1 VATVVI
7 PFAGAAGKTRLHT
20 SAEVRGSLAVA
31 MLGDVLAACT
41 AVGRTRVV
49 TPGTE
54 LIEPGV
60 GVEIVADPGGG
71 QGAAVAAAVAGVRGP
86 ILVVNADLPCV
97 TPFDLLALAD
107 SMPALVAAADGT
119 TNALSLASAESFAPL
134 YGPGSAERFRAHTEA
149 ISIEIPNLVDDVD
162 TMDDLARLH
171 SRVGPHTWA
180 ALDLFA
186 GSIV

>member
-1 VATVVI
+1 MSRRFRSRKSPSAATSTGTSSTRLTPTRRWRRRSVRATGSRCATGSPPAGPARSSRVRERRLGAVATVVI

-20 SAEVRGSLAVA
+20 SAEVRGSLALA
-31 MLGDVLAACT
+31 MLADVLAAAT

-54 LIEPGV
+54 LIEPGA
-60 GVEIVADPGGG
+60 GVEVVADPGGG

-97 TPFDLLALAD
+97 TPSDLLALAD

-119 TNALSLASAESFAPL
+119 TNALSLA
-134 YGPGSAERFRAHTEA
+134 
-149 ISIEIPNLVDDVD
+149 
-162 TMDDLARLH
+162 
-171 SRVGPHTWA
+171 
-180 ALDLFA
+180 
-186 GSIV
+186 